1 VHFAVRVMC
10 TSFPIPLIQCGVC
23 FPSVHSGVVGMSSRD
38 TRFFVNSRATSD
50 QLSIAQGT
58 VCADSAAPTGAWP
71 LLDRLKL
78 TMSSD
83 EELVAKLR
91 AGHSEAL
98 AILFDRH
105 SALVFRN
112 ARRVLRNAA
121 EAEDLVQQV
130 FFDLLRSAHKY
141 DLGKGSFKTWLS
153 MLAYCR
159 TVNRWRQLQAT
170 HYYDSANVEDV
181 LPEILQAA
189 QQPFPF
195 QGAEA
200 VCLVEQA
207 LGMVQPRQRR
217 TIELIYY
224 EGLTAEEV
232 AERTGESAP
241 AVRHN
246 LYRGLAKLRSVM
258 HEAVADKKSSV
269 SGGPKQVKPKQARND

>member
-1 VHFAVRVMC
+1 
-10 TSFPIPLIQCGVC
+10 
-23 FPSVHSGVVGMSSRD
+23 MSSRD
-38 TRFFVNSRATSD
+38 ARIFVNNPATLEQLAVAQDPIRAD
-50 QLSIAQGT
+50 GA
-58 VCADSAAPTGAWP
+58 AAPGAWS
-71 LLDRLKL
+71 LLGRIKL

-83 EELVAKLR
+83 EELVAKLQ
-91 AGHSEAL
+91 AGHTEAL
-98 AILFDRH
+98 AVLFERH

-112 ARRVLRNAA
+112 ARRVLRNSA

-130 FFDLLRSAHKY
+130 FFDLLRSAHKF
-141 DLGKGSFKTWLS
+141 DPGKGSFKTWLL

-159 TVNRWRQLQAT
+159 TVNRWRRLQST

-181 LPEILQAA
+181 LPEVLQLA
-189 QQPFPF
+189 QRPFPF

-200 VCLVEQA
+200 ACLVEQA
-207 LGMVQPRQRR
+207 LEMVQPRQRR

-241 AVRHN
+241 SVRHN

-258 HEAVADKKSSV
+258 QMAATDKKSSI
-269 SGGPKQVKPKQARND
+269 SGSPKQVEPEQVKPKQASNE

>member
-1 VHFAVRVMC
+1 
-10 TSFPIPLIQCGVC
+10 
-23 FPSVHSGVVGMSSRD
+23 MSSRD
-38 TRFFVNSRATSD
+38 ARFFVNSQATLD
-50 QLSIAQGT
+50 QLSIGQGAIGT
-58 VCADSAAPTGAWP
+58 DSAPSTSAWP

-78 TMSSD
+78 KMSSD
-83 EELVAKLR
+83 EELVAELQ
-91 AGHSEAL
+91 AGHTEAL
-98 AILFDRH
+98 AILFERH

-112 ARRVLRNAA
+112 AQRVLRNHA
-121 EAEDLVQQV
+121 EAEDLTQQV

-141 DLGKGSFKTWLS
+141 DQKKGSFKTWLL

-159 TVNRWRQLQAT
+159 TINRWRQLQAN
-170 HYYDSANVEDV
+170 HYYDSANIEDL

-195 QGAEA
+195 HGAEA
-200 VCLVEQA
+200 ICLVEQA
-207 LGMVQPRQRR
+207 LEMIQPRQRR

-232 AERTGESAP
+232 AERTGESTP

-258 HEAVADKKSSV
+258 QGAAPNKKSST
-269 SGGPKQVKPKQARND
+269 PKRGNAKEADND

>member
-1 VHFAVRVMC
+1 LSVAHGAVRADDAAA
-10 TSFPIPLIQCGVC
+10 
-23 FPSVHSGVVGMSSRD
+23 SR
-38 TRFFVNSRATSD
+38 
-50 QLSIAQGT
+50 
-58 VCADSAAPTGAWP
+58 GAGS

-78 TMSSD
+78 KMSSD
-83 EELVAKLR
+83 EELVSRLQ
-91 AGHSEAL
+91 AGHTEAL
-98 AILFDRH
+98 AILFERH

-112 ARRVLRNAA
+112 ARRVLRNQA

-130 FFDLLRSAHKY
+130 FFDLLRSAHNY
-141 DLGKGSFKTWLS
+141 DPEKGDFRTWLL

-159 TVNRWRQLQAT
+159 TVNRWRQLQAS
-170 HYYDSANVEDV
+170 HYYDSTNVEDL

-195 QGAEA
+195 HGAEA
-200 VCLVEQA
+200 ACLVSQA
-207 LGMVQPRQRR
+207 LEMIQPRQRR

-246 LYRGLAKLRSVM
+246 LYRGLAKLRSVIQQ
-258 HEAVADKKSSV
+258 AAGDKKSLASD
-269 SGGPKQVKPKQARND
+269 SLKQANSKQARND

>member
-1 VHFAVRVMC
+1 MS
-10 TSFPIPLIQCGVC
+10 TNFPITFAKCGVC
-23 FPSVHSGVVGMSSRD
+23 SPGVYFQIAAMSSRD
-38 TRFFVNSRATSD
+38 ARFFVNSQATLD
-50 QLSIAQGT
+50 QLSIAQGA
-58 VCADSAAPTGAWP
+58 VCADSAPSTGAWS

-78 TMSSD
+78 KMSSD
-83 EELVAKLR
+83 EELVAKLQ
-91 AGHSEAL
+91 AGHTEVL
-98 AILFDRH
+98 AILFERH

-112 ARRVLRNAA
+112 ARRVLRNQA

-130 FFDLLRSAHKY
+130 FLDLLRSAHKY
-141 DLGKGSFKTWLS
+141 DQQKGTFKTWLL

-159 TVNRWRQLQAT
+159 TVNRWRQLQAN
-170 HYYDSANVEDV
+170 HYYDSANIEDL

-195 QGAEA
+195 HRAEA
-200 VCLVEQA
+200 ICLVEQA
-207 LGMVQPRQRR
+207 LEMIQPRQRR

-232 AERTGESAP
+232 AERTGESTP

-258 HEAVADKKSSV
+258 QEAAPDKKSST
-269 SGGPKQVKPKQARND
+269 PKQANSKQARND

>member
-1 VHFAVRVMC
+1 MHFAVRVMC